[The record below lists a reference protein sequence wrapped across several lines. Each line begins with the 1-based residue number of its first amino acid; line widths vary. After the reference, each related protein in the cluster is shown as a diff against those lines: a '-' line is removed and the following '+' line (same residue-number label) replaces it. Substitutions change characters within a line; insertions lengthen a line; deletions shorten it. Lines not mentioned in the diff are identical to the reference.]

1 MCYNSSSSIVNYGYV
16 MLLSIILYIYGD
28 NYDKHISL
36 FSAVVIQ
43 MQLAEYFIW
52 TDQKCGIV
60 NKLATIVV
68 RIILSLQPLVIVLG
82 GYLFNTMNITSN
94 ILIALIIYMFAF
106 YFNTENYYKN
116 NKKICS
122 LSDEDGHLQWHNFN
136 KNPDKSFSIY
146 YFAVIFMRLFYFTI
160 MLFGWLLFYNTSLG
174 IFASALITIIFLIHY
189 IQFPKKNQW
198 ATLWCFHSSITFTIY
213 AIVRYFDHKYNF
225 FT

>member
-1 MCYNSSSSIVNYGYV
+1 

-82 GYLFNTMNITSN
+82 GYLFNTMNISSN